1 MQTMSFRAKPTAGLS
16 KRTIVLL
23 ALLGIG
29 LAVLLE
35 SLSAPLWV
43 YYVAPISMA
52 PILVP
57 ELRRHD
63 IDGSRR
69 RGSDRG

>member
-1 MQTMSFRAKPTAGLS
+1 MSFKKTPITGLS
-16 KRTIVLL
+16 RRTIALL

-29 LAVLLE
+29 LGVILE
-35 SLSAPLWV
+35 SLDAPLWV

-63 IDGSRR
+63 AEGTSRR
-69 RGSDRG
+69 EGDRR